1 VIDGAGEGPSDAS
14 IILSHH
20 RRAVYESH
28 NPGIGRRIVIPPA
41 EPVLRLPAHV
51 DSVRAARRALDRVAS
66 LRHHPQELFHAR
78 LLVTELVAN
87 SIRHAGLADA
97 DVIDLDVSM
106 QSDRLRVEVTD
117 HGPGF
122 DPPHLVEPPSGTSG
136 RGLFLVDALA
146 DVWGVARNDAATT
159 VWFEIILV

>member
-1 VIDGAGEGPSDAS
+1 MVG
-14 IILSHH
+14 L
-20 RRAVYESH
+20 RR
-28 NPGIGRRIVIPPA
+28 
-41 EPVLRLPAHV
+41 
-51 DSVRAARRALDRVAS
+51 
-66 LRHHPQELFHAR
+66 HPRELFHAR

-122 DPPHLVEPPSGTSG
+122 DAPHLVEPPAGTSG

-146 DVWGVARNDAATT
+146 DVWGVARTGAATT